1 MNVRTPASIAAL
13 VALSFAAA
21 TASYAAT
28 QRKVSG
34 IITQVDPA
42 KMAIQPM
49 HGKTA
54 VTGRLAPGKTLV
66 MVNGHAAQIADL
78 KITYDA
84 KAELG
89 LDDVWISVRADSQ

>member
-1 MNVRTPASIAAL
+1 MKLRTSASIAAL
-13 VALSFAAA
+13 LVLGA
-21 TASYAAT
+21 TVSYAAT
-28 QRKVSG
+28 QRRVNG
-34 IITQVDPA
+34 IITQVEPA
-42 KMAIQPM
+42 RMSIQPM

-54 VTGRLAPGKTLV
+54 ISGRLAAGTLV
-66 MVNGHAAQIADL
+66 TLNGHAAQIADL